1 MGAKTTGSKRGRAGT
16 GRSDAD
22 RRALEDRRKR
32 AIRLFKKG
40 VRQAEVARELK
51 VSRQS
56 VSVWFKAWQRD
67 GEQALR
73 RAPRSGRPPKL
84 TAEDLSKV
92 ERALLE
98 GARANGYRTDL
109 WTLKRVGGVIE
120 RHTGV
125 TYHQGHVWRILK
137 SMGWSLQRPAKRAV
151 ERDDKLI
158 EQWTRKRWPKV
169 KKTPAAGARRS
180 SSLTSRVSR

>member
-1 MGAKTTGSKRGRAGT
+1 MGAKTARTKRGRAGT

-22 RRALEDRRKR
+22 RKALEDRRKR

-56 VSVWFKAWQRD
+56 VSVWFKQWQQHGD
-67 GEQALR
+67 EALR

-84 TAEDLSKV
+84 TAADRSKV
-92 ERALLE
+92 KRALLK
-98 GARANGYRTDL
+98 GAVSNGYRTDL
-109 WTLKRVGGVIE
+109 WTLRRVGEVIE

-125 TYHQGHVWRILK
+125 AYHQGHVWRILR

-151 ERDDKLI
+151 ERDDKKI
-158 EQWTRKRWPKV
+158 EQWTRQRWPKV
-169 KKTPAAGARRS
+169 KKTPAAGAHRS
-180 SSLTSRVSR
+180 SSSTSRASR